1 MITGRC
7 LALALIVALAV
18 PAATRAQPAPR
29 RLSFG
34 ELAAVVAERNLTLR
48 AAAFDV
54 AVART
59 QLAQA
64 KGERL
69 PQLSLTGS
77 YGTGQQ
83 RPGTTTTISNPF
95 GPGTIT
101 LTVPGPDPSQVL
113 LRVGLQY
120 PLYSGGRI
128 EAQIALAEANLKG
141 AQAVFARTTQQVVFS
156 AQQAYLRALLARE
169 NLTASRRT
177 LEEAEES
184 LRVAQER
191 VRAGVAAGFDELQA
205 EVQVA
210 RARQGIVQAMAGVRN
225 ADIALNALLNERL
238 DGALMLTDTLEP
250 RPVTGTQDA
259 AIAAALRQR
268 PELAESAARI
278 EATRA
283 SIALAASG
291 GRPTITLGGGYDV
304 SGTPSANAGA
314 WSATLSATLLLF
326 NGGITRERIREAEL
340 RLEQLAVQEARTRQ
354 QVELEVRQAWI
365 ALEQAAAELVV
376 AAKAVEQA
384 REAARIAVVRYD
396 AGLGTVLE
404 VLSAQAT
411 LAQTEFSLAS
421 ARFNQNLAR
430 VQLVLA
436 IGGTL

>member
-1 MITGRC
+1 MGNRC
-7 LALALIVALAV
+7 LLLALMVTLAL
-18 PAATRAQPAPR
+18 PAAATAQAAPR
-29 RLSFG
+29 RVSFG
-34 ELAAVVAERNLTLR
+34 ELAAVVAQNNLTLR

-54 AVART
+54 AVAQA

-77 YGTGQQ
+77 YATGQQ
-83 RPGTTTTISNPF
+83 RPGTTTTIPNPF

-101 LTVPGPDPSQVL
+101 LTIPGADPDQVL

-169 NLTASRRT
+169 NLTAARRI
-177 LEEAEES
+177 LEQAEES
-184 LRVAQER
+184 LRVARAR
-191 VRAGVAAGFDELQA
+191 VQAGVAAGFDELQA

-210 RARQGIVQAMAGVRN
+210 RAQQGIVQTASEVRS
-225 ADIALNALLNERL
+225 ADASLNALLNERL
-238 DGALMLTDTLEP
+238 NASLTLVDTLEP
-250 RPVTGTQDA
+250 RPVTGTEDA
-259 AIAAALRQR
+259 AVASALRQR
-268 PELAESAARI
+268 PELAEAQARI
-278 EATRA
+278 DATRA
-283 SIALAASG
+283 GIALAASG
-291 GRPTITLGGGYDV
+291 GRPTVSLGANYDIA
-304 SGTPSANAGA
+304 GTPSSNSGA
-314 WSATLSATLLLF
+314 WSATLTATLLLS
-326 NGGITRERIREAEL
+326 NGGITREKIREAEL
-340 RLEQLAVQEARTRQ
+340 RLEQLKVQEARMKQ

-365 ALEQAAAELVV
+365 AAEQAAAELAV

-384 REAARIAVVRYD
+384 REAARIATVRYE
-396 AGLGTVLE
+396 AGLGTALE

-421 ARFNQNLAR
+421 ARFNQNAAR

-436 IGGTL
+436 VGGMP